1 MGKSWCERPKYNM
14 TPRSGNIAKWMGEN
28 VEEIM
33 RDSRDYAID
42 GEYWCEVLH
51 GWLIVIPAIQNSE
64 LNRKQH
70 QRVTHFNGITEKYQM
85 MPKKWEQNSSVLK
98 TRRFQSPR
106 TEILVRW
113 KRRRLRPKA
122 GRYDTLIV

>member
-1 MGKSWCERPKYNM
+1 MRRCSPCLAKQSKTAGASCSRPIVGDTEGSAWGTLWCERPKYNM
-14 TPRSGNIAKWMGEN
+14 TPRSGNIAKWMDEN

-51 GWLIVIPAIQNSE
+51 GRLIVIPAIQNTE

-70 QRVTHFNGITEKYQM
+70 EIVTHFNGITENIK
-85 MPKKWEQNSSVLK
+85 
-98 TRRFQSPR
+98 
-106 TEILVRW
+106 
-113 KRRRLRPKA
+113 
-122 GRYDTLIV
+122 